1 MLRSGLIEKFVLR
14 RRVRFPLQRSSAEE
28 GLTLIECL
36 VAIIIIGL
44 TVGAVTPALVI
55 SVASRVQSQKA
66 AQALEIAQSE
76 IDQVRTLIERGDY
89 SLAQL
94 DASAPFV
101 LATGAISY
109 STAAQVPVP
118 TDEVESLADYY
129 ADPSYTKTKEVDYD
143 GDGTP
148 DYAAQVFRIAN
159 DVSASTAFTM
169 GVRVYD
175 YDAAENVDGLNT
187 DSTATARLGVTGSQ
201 GERDRLPLASLYTSI
216 VRGEESNS
224 LCNYIEYLT
233 NSTPST
239 TYNCN

>member
-1 MLRSGLIEKFVLR
+1 MLRSGSVKTFLNRLARPAQGAAPE
-14 RRVRFPLQRSSAEE
+14 S

-66 AQALEIAQSE
+66 NQALEIAQGE

-89 SLAQL
+89 TLTEL
-94 DASAPFV
+94 NASVPFV
-101 LATGAISY
+101 SVTGTITY

-118 TDEVESLADYY
+118 TNNPVPTADY
-129 ADPSYTKTKEVDYD
+129 DTYTETKQIDYD
-143 GDGTP
+143 GDGEN
-148 DYAAQVFRIAN
+148 DYAAQVFRVAN
-159 DVSASTAFTM
+159 NADASTAFTM

-175 YDAAENVDGLNT
+175 YDAALDANNLGS
-187 DSTATARLGVTGSQ
+187 DSTDTARLGVTGSR

-216 VRGEESNS
+216 VRGEDSNS
-224 LCNYIEYLT
+224 LCDYIEYLT
-233 NSTPST
+233 NSTPDDDYS
-239 TYNCN
+239 CN